1 MADTRRR
8 GLRPRR
14 HARER
19 RRPALCPRGEPESR
33 PVQRRR
39 VLVHGARGRVGLRH
53 PGRKRGEGGDGPGR
67 RQGRDTRPA
76 QAGLCMTAAAGRI
89 TTRPLQLSDRA
100 RVEAMTRAVGL
111 FREEEIPVA
120 VEVFEATAA
129 ANDTYEGLAA
139 VRDGELVGWIS
150 WGPTPG
156 TLGTFD
162 LYWIVIDP
170 ACHGQGIGTVLVD

>member
-1 MADTRRR
+1 M
-8 GLRPRR
+8 
-14 HARER
+14 
-19 RRPALCPRGEPESR
+19 PAPL
-33 PVQRRR
+33 
-39 VLVHGARGRVGLRH
+39 
-53 PGRKRGEGGDGPGR
+53 
-67 RQGRDTRPA
+67 
-76 QAGLCMTAAAGRI
+76 
-89 TTRPLQLSDRA
+89 TTRLLQMSDRA

-139 VRDGELVGWIS
+139 LRDGEVVGWIS

-170 ACHGQGIGTVLVD
+170 SCHGQGIGTELVDEMERLITGRARLVVVETAGRPDYESTREFYKRRGYEAISVIPDFYAPHDDKVTFIKRMSDL

>member
-1 MADTRRR
+1 M
-8 GLRPRR
+8 
-14 HARER
+14 
-19 RRPALCPRGEPESR
+19 
-33 PVQRRR
+33 PV
-39 VLVHGARGRVGLRH
+39 
-53 PGRKRGEGGDGPGR
+53 
-67 RQGRDTRPA
+67 
-76 QAGLCMTAAAGRI
+76 
-89 TTRPLQLSDRA
+89 TTRPLEPTDRA
-100 RVEAMTRAVGL
+100 RVEAITRAVGL

-139 VRDGELVGWIS
+139 LRDGEVVGWIS

-170 ACHGQGIGTVLVD
+170 ACQGQGIGTVLVDEMERQISGRARLVVVETAGRPDYGSTREFYRRRGYEPISVIPDFYAPGDDKVTFVKKVG

>member
-1 MADTRRR
+1 
-8 GLRPRR
+8 
-14 HARER
+14 
-19 RRPALCPRGEPESR
+19 
-33 PVQRRR
+33 
-39 VLVHGARGRVGLRH
+39 
-53 PGRKRGEGGDGPGR
+53 
-67 RQGRDTRPA
+67 
-76 QAGLCMTAAAGRI
+76 
-89 TTRPLQLSDRA
+89 
-100 RVEAMTRAVGL
+100 MTRAVGL

-139 VRDGELVGWIS
+139 VQDGEVVGWIS

-170 ACHGQGIGTVLVD
+170 AHHGQGIGTVLVDEMERLVAGRARLIVVETAGRADYASTREFYSRRGYEAISVIPDFYAPGDDKVTFLKMWDSSHRLTDS

>member
-1 MADTRRR
+1 MS
-8 GLRPRR
+8 L
-14 HARER
+14 
-19 RRPALCPRGEPESR
+19 
-33 PVQRRR
+33 
-39 VLVHGARGRVGLRH
+39 
-53 PGRKRGEGGDGPGR
+53 
-67 RQGRDTRPA
+67 
-76 QAGLCMTAAAGRI
+76 I
-89 TTRPLQLSDRA
+89 TTRPLVPKDRD

-120 VEVFEATAA
+120 IEVFEATAA

-139 VRDGELVGWIS
+139 LRDGEVVGWIS

-170 ACHGQGIGTVLVD
+170 ACQGQGIGTVLVEEMERLITGRARLIIVETAGRPDYEATREFYKRRGYEAISIIPDFYAAYDDKVTYIKKLK

>member
-1 MADTRRR
+1 M
-8 GLRPRR
+8 
-14 HARER
+14 
-19 RRPALCPRGEPESR
+19 
-33 PVQRRR
+33 
-39 VLVHGARGRVGLRH
+39 
-53 PGRKRGEGGDGPGR
+53 
-67 RQGRDTRPA
+67 
-76 QAGLCMTAAAGRI
+76 
-89 TTRPLQLSDRA
+89 TTRPLDPSDRA

-139 VRDGELVGWIS
+139 LRDGDVVGWIS

-170 ACHGQGIGTVLVD
+170 ACQGQGIGTVLVDEMERRIAGRARLVIVETAGRPDYESTRRVLPAARLRGRLGDSRFLRARGRQGDLCKEDRTGRMSSISSDKTTFFGLLPHTCHTPAA